1 MRLTNYAQ
9 KQLGERLNTSRIVI
23 WYDGE
28 GVFGDF
34 ARRLRLPNCRIVL
47 GENSLL
53 AARREAE
60 AVYRGLNEP
69 GHPDANANLLVYLP
83 RARAPQEQRTQDPF
97 EVFAAAGSVFG
108 EAESERLQ
116 SLAHAAMP
124 EMIEQIDGLFFS
136 SHPTFELLDRL
147 KQTSAYPLIEQAL
160 STQSVVE
167 ACALVLGSEEAAAKV
182 ESVPGA
188 RAELLRLLEA
198 EIGFTPPSRVRAW
211 SSLRDRLG
219 EYVLLSELAFDL
231 PSAWPD
237 SLVNVARADL
247 PRRERVYAICDR
259 LRSADDTREAYIGI
273 AQRIERN
280 LKLRD
285 HFRDDQRLGVRDTFA
300 FEERQYLTAL
310 AAAAQAN
317 DLPEA
322 RSILDG
328 RRKSVWRRQ
337 PERAQIW
344 QVAERCVD
352 LLETA
357 ERVQQVKTASLRLS
371 SLIEAYTRPEGW
383 SDLDRCQRLMEQSW
397 ADCAE
402 GDEVLPILELAR
414 RRYRESGL
422 RLQARFLKQVAA
434 EGWPP
439 EGVLRQTQVFDR
451 FVAPALERRVK
462 VAYVLADSLRYEM
475 GRALADELAALG
487 ELTLQPAAAALPT
500 ITPNGMAALL
510 PNADGALNL
519 RAVGEQLIPHL
530 GDRALADSDARMAL
544 LAEKYGDRFADI
556 VLGDWLDATDKKR
569 KALAERADLLVVRVP
584 DIDELGE
591 HVSLR
596 QARKHMSSLLG
607 ELKNAVMQMVRLG
620 YGVIVIAADHGHVLL
635 PEVLPGDA
643 VSAPEGH
650 WGLSK
655 RRVRLGA
662 QLKERAGAL
671 VFNPAHLGMHT
682 DAAEYIVPSGFGV
695 YTSDAAYFHEGLS
708 LPECI
713 IPVIELRP
721 KVRPEGSGKQQ
732 QIELRYPR
740 DKFTSQVIGLKV
752 YYAALFGEPLRVRL
766 EAYDAANVK
775 GAPVGEAADCAAR
788 DENTH
793 EVTLQP
799 NAETDVPV
807 LIDRDFTGAAVEI
820 HALAPDSGVIWAR
833 LKLKN
838 GILD

>member
-1 MRLTNYAQ
+1 MRLSAHLRQ
-9 KQLGERLNTSRIVI
+9 RLTDLLNEYRLVI

-28 GVFGDF
+28 RAFGDF
-34 ARRLRLPNCRIVL
+34 VSGFQAPHCRVVSAAESALVARRKAEVIYQGMN
-47 GENSLL
+47 
-53 AARREAE
+53 EA
-60 AVYRGLNEP
+60 
-69 GHPDANANLLVYLP
+69 GHPDANANLLIYIP

-97 EVFAAAGSVFG
+97 EIFAAAGTVFG

-124 EMIEQIDGLFFS
+124 ELIEQIDGLFLS
-136 SHPTFELLDRL
+136 GQPAFELLDRL
-147 KQTSAYPLIEQAL
+147 KQTTAYPLIEQAL
-160 STQSVVE
+160 GTQSVVE
-167 ACALVLGSEEAAAKV
+167 ACAQVLGSEEAATKV
-182 ESVPGA
+182 EAMRGA

-198 EIGFTPPSRVRAW
+198 EIGFSPPAKVKTWRAV
-211 SSLRDRLG
+211 RDRLG

-231 PSAWPD
+231 PGPWPD

-259 LRSADDTREAYIGI
+259 LRRADDMRETYIQL
-273 AQRIERN
+273 AQRIERD

-285 HFRDDQRLGVRDTFA
+285 HFRDYQRLGVRDTFA

-310 AAAAQAN
+310 AAAVHAN
-317 DLPEA
+317 DLSEA
-322 RSILDG
+322 RAILDG

-357 ERVQQVKTASLRLS
+357 ERVQRVKTAPLRVS
-371 SLIEAYTRPEGW
+371 GLIEVYTRAEGW
-383 SDLDRCQRLMEQSW
+383 SDLDRHQRLMEQSW

-414 RRYRESGL
+414 RRYRESSL
-422 RLQARFLKQVAA
+422 RLQARFLKQVGA

-451 FVAPALERRVK
+451 FVAPALERRAK
-462 VAYVLADSLRYEM
+462 VAYVLADSLRFEM

-487 ELTLQPAAAALPT
+487 ELTLQAAAAALPT
-500 ITPNGMAALL
+500 ITANGMAALL
-510 PNADGALNL
+510 PGADGALNL
-519 RAVGEQLIPHL
+519 RTVGEQLIPHL
-530 GDRALADSDARMAL
+530 GDRPLEDSDARMAL
-544 LAEKYGDRFADI
+544 LAEKYGDRFAHI
-556 VLGDWLDATDKKR
+556 PLSDWLDATDKKR
-569 KALAERADLLVVRVP
+569 KALADRADLLVVRVP

-607 ELKNAVMQMVRLG
+607 ELKSAVMQLVRLG

-635 PEVLPGDA
+635 PEVLPGDTI
-643 VSAPEGH
+643 SAPDGR

-662 QLKERAGAL
+662 QLKEKVGAL
-671 VFNPAHLGMHT
+671 VFNPAHLGIHT
-682 DAAEYIVPSGFGV
+682 DATDYVVPSGFGV
-695 YTSDAAYFHEGLS
+695 YASDAAYFHEGLS
-708 LPECI
+708 LPECV
-713 IPVIELRP
+713 IPVVELRP
-721 KVRPEGSGKQQ
+721 KVRPEASGKQQ

-752 YYAALFGEPLRVRL
+752 HYAALFDEPLRIRL
-766 EAYDAANVK
+766 EAYDAANPK

-799 NAETDVPV
+799 NAETDVPL

-820 HALAPDSGVIWAR
+820 RAIAPDSGVIWAR